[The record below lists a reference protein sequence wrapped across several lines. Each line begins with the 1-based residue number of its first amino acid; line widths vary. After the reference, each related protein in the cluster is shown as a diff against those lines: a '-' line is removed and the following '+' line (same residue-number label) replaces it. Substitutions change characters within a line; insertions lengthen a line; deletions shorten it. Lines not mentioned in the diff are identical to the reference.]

1 MKKWKLRVSNK
12 LPYRY
17 PFVSTWKSIPPSI
30 RMVLLMSMF
39 AILSIVLFNFFG
51 QDIEKLLTPIPSLII
66 VLGALI
72 FIILDNKNR
81 RK

>member
-1 MKKWKLRVSNK
+1 MKKWKLRVSAPK

-17 PFVSTWKSIPPSI
+17 PFVRSWKSIPPSI

-39 AILSIVLFNFFG
+39 AILSIIIFNWFG
-51 QDIEKLLTPIPSLII
+51 QDIEKLLTPTPI
-66 VLGALI
+66 LI
-72 FIILDNKNR
+72 FLLGLAFYNAINTNK